1 MPIRIAAGKLQVG
14 ENAIFFRC
22 IADTAPIECSISR
35 QALQDLAGAH
45 GLPFKTS
52 DLAAFGHLLSRI
64 EKIADRKYPTARF
77 KRNGDLDITTADVI
91 RYGF

>member
-1 MPIRIAAGKLQVG
+1 MPLRISAGKLEVG
-14 ENAIFFRC
+14 EHAICFRC
-22 IADTAPIECSISR
+22 TADAASIECSISR
-35 QALQDLAGAH
+35 QALQDLAGVH
-45 GLPFKTS
+45 GLPFETS

-77 KRNGDLDITTADVI
+77 ERNGDLNITSADVI